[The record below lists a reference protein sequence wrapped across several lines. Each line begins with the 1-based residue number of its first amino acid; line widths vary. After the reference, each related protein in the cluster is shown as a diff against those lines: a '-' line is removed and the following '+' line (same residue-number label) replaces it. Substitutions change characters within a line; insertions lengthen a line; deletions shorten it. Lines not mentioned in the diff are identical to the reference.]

1 MFKGISFESDSE
13 SIAKF
18 RESAPK
24 MSDEELIRQ
33 GKMLRDLC
41 NDRKPPEVW
50 VQKLKIL
57 REEYRRRHP
66 KIL

>member
-1 MFKGISFESDSE
+1 MFRGISFESESE
-13 SIAKF
+13 SIEKF
-18 RESAPK
+18 RETARK
-24 MSDEELIRQ
+24 MPDEELIRQ

-41 NDRKPPEVW
+41 DDRKPPEVW

-66 KIL
+66 KIV